1 MLVSVLKSWVDVA
14 PDYEDFA
21 VVVHS
26 LESNSVIAVSQ
37 DVSVEIDEYGVLLIN
52 IRI

>member
-1 MLVSVLKSWVDVA
+1 MLVSELKSWVDVA
-14 PDYEDFA
+14 PVYEDFA

-26 LESNSVIAVSQ
+26 LASNSVIAVSH
-37 DVSVEIDEYGVLLIN
+37 DVSVEINEYGILLIS